1 MLLLVMFNIPRKDNT
16 ERDPSDNMLKV
27 KKVFNVEVEVATE
40 VVAVAEVVTEVVI
53 TITKKV
59 NK

>member
-16 ERDPSDNMLKV
+16 ERDPSDNTLKV
-27 KKVFNVEVEVATE
+27 KKVFNVEVEVASE
-40 VVAVAEVVTEVVI
+40 VVAVAEVATEVVI
-53 TITKKV
+53 TITQKV